1 MFNRWQYNK
10 ILLVSLGIGLLYLLL
25 SMGWI
30 LYSDRLAIKLASSR
44 QELEMIQ
51 QYKGLGF
58 VALMSLLITWLVY
71 RIQRHG
77 FLLKRTLHNIH
88 TDVVTGLSNR
98 IVAEK
103 YMDKYLET
111 IDRQNKSCGIIL
123 INIRGLSRIN
133 RSVGRSGGDYVLF
146 KVARRIRRICR
157 PNDLIAR
164 LESNRLLIILG
175 ILDDEEKAADLARKI
190 LEAFNRPIRIG
201 KVDVQVDLQ
210 CVLAIAPKDGRT
222 TPELLDAGERALY
235 RVKKSNREANLV
247 LVNEDDLKNDSK
259 NLELEA
265 ELRRAIRDRQ
275 LTIVLQPQIRLDTFE
290 VEGAEALVRWNSR
303 KFGNISPAEFI
314 PMAESLGL
322 VQEITKQVLDNVG
335 SCLAG
340 WMKNDLAHINV
351 SVNLSSLDLRNGQIL
366 EVVESFLD
374 RYHIPGRLITME
386 ITETWLMEDPNI
398 ALGLIYRLR
407 ETGPRFAID
416 DFGTGYSALSQL
428 IDFPFDCVKF
438 DRSFVSGINHSPKKA
453 KVLTAIQ
460 RLSATLGAETVAE
473 GVETMDELA
482 LIEQI
487 GIHGAQGFL
496 FAKPVT
502 PDDFETRYLKPARPP
517 FEDVREKLE
526 ILKKKNPDSAVRI
539 GRAV

>member
-1 MFNRWQYNK
+1 MLNHWQYNK
-10 ILLVSLGIGLLYLLL
+10 VLLLSIGIGVFYLLL

-30 LYSDRLAIKLASSR
+30 LFSDHLAIKFASSQR
-44 QELEMIQ
+44 ELEMIQ

-58 VALMSLLITWLVY
+58 VAVMSLLITWLVY

-77 FLLKRTLHNIH
+77 LLLKRTLHNIH

-98 IVAEK
+98 TVAEK
-103 YMDKYLET
+103 FMDKCLET
-111 IDRQNKSCGIIL
+111 IDKNNQSCGIIL

-133 RSVGRSGGDYVLF
+133 RSVGRSGGDYILF
-146 KVARRIRRICR
+146 KVAQRIRKIFR

-164 LESNRLLIILG
+164 LESNRLLVILET
-175 ILDDEEKAADLARKI
+175 IDDQEEAADLAKRI
-190 LEAFNRPIRIG
+190 LEAFNRPIRINR
-201 KVDVQVDLQ
+201 VDVQVDLQ

-222 TPELLDAGERALY
+222 TSELLDAGERALY
-235 RVKKSNREANLV
+235 RVKKSNMEANLV
-247 LVNEDDLKNDSK
+247 LINKDDLKNDSK

-265 ELRRAIRDRQ
+265 ELRRAVHDRK
-275 LTIVLQPQIRLDTFE
+275 LTIALQPQIRLDTFE
-290 VEGAEALVRWNSR
+290 VDGAEALVRWNSS

-322 VQEITKQVLDNVG
+322 VQEITRQVLDNVG
-335 SCLAG
+335 SCLAEWKKKDTG
-340 WMKNDLAHINV
+340 DINIA
-351 SVNLSSLDLRNGQIL
+351 VNLSSLDLRSGQIL
-366 EVVESFLD
+366 EVVKSFLD
-374 RYHIPGRLITME
+374 RYHIPGNLITME

-398 ALGLIYRLR
+398 ALGLIHRLR

-416 DFGTGYSALSQL
+416 DFGTGYSALGQL

-438 DRSFVSGINHSPKKA
+438 DSSFVSGINHSPKKA

-460 RLSATLGAETVAE
+460 RLSATLGAETIAE
-473 GVETMDELA
+473 GVETMEELA

-487 GIHGAQGFL
+487 GIYGAQGFL

-502 PDDFETRYLKPARPP
+502 PGEFETRYLNPDKPP
-517 FEDVREKLE
+517 FEEIQQELEKL
-526 ILKKKNPDSAVRI
+526 KSQNPNPAIRI
-539 GRAV
+539 GKAV